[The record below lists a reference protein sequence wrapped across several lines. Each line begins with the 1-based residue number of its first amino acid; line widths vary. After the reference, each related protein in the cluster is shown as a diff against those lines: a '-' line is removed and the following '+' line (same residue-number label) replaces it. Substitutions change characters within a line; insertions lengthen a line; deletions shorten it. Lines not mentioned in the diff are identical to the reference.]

1 MSSPF
6 RRGRDAIVVI
16 LLLALPFFVLRS
28 NVRDPKK
35 LNGLDRFVLRV
46 SAPLQY
52 VGALV
57 GRGISSLVGSYV
69 YLVDVKKENE
79 KLQHDSAQL
88 REQVRRLESLDAE
101 NRRLRRLLG
110 LKEQVGPEALTAQ
123 VIARDTTD
131 FRVAR
136 LTLDRPG
143 LEVKAGW
150 PVISDEGV
158 VGVVFRAEG
167 ETLEA
172 QLAIDPQLAIDV
184 VDARTGARGIT
195 RGTAETDRYACKVE
209 YMRRSDE
216 VDVGDL
222 LVTSGVGARFPK
234 NIPVAKITK
243 IKNRGFGEFQEVEA
257 EPIVNFSQVEEVFVL
272 PPTAEQAA
280 RAAALE
286 KAPEP
291 TKKK

>member
-16 LLLALPFFVLRS
+16 LLLALPFFVLRA
-28 NVRDPKK
+28 NVRDPRK
-35 LNGLDRFVLRV
+35 LNAVDRVVLKF
-46 SAPLQY
+46 SDPLQR
-52 VGALV
+52 VGAML

-88 REQVRRLESLDAE
+88 REQVRRLEGLDVE

-286 KAPEP
+286 KTPEP

>member
-16 LLLALPFFVLRS
+16 LLLALPFFVLRA

-35 LNGLDRFVLRV
+35 LNGLDRIVLRV
-46 SAPLQY
+46 SGPLQSA
-52 VGALV
+52 GALL

-88 REQVRRLESLDAE
+88 REQVRRLEGLDVE

-110 LKEQVGPEALTAQ
+110 LKEQLGPEALTAQ

-257 EPIVNFSQVEEVFVL
+257 EPIVNFSQLEEVFVL

-286 KAPEP
+286 KTPEP